1 MPKLSSS
8 YAVRPKLPTIARP
21 VPGLG
26 SCRLYTV
33 IYMSKRVHVCV
44 CVHRG
49 CIVYVIMCIC
59 IIMYIY
65 IYIML
70 TYDLSNYPE

>member
-26 SCRLYTV
+26 SCRLY
-33 IYMSKRVHVCV
+33 I
-44 CVHRG
+44 
-49 CIVYVIMCIC
+49 
-59 IIMYIY
+59 YIY
-65 IYIML
+65 IYVKKGTCVCVYIEDALYM
-70 TYDLSNYPE
+70 